1 MTWTS
6 RARRRRN
13 GPAVPG
19 PLGVRGVLG
28 ARVGAPSLV
37 ALSSL
42 LVLLMG
48 TWLGV
53 ARVVVHQCLRLDG
66 PIGVLGLRMQL
77 LQDVADCPDGTLAVM
92 PGAPQGMVLAFSLA
106 LPVVA
111 GWTALGAV
119 GAALLAVVVR
129 AVRSVSRV
137 LRSVVRHLPEPPAT
151 RPVDGTDAAVVPVR
165 WERVPLPVVLGP
177 RHPRRGP
184 PLALA

>member
-1 MTWTS
+1 MTWTT
-6 RARRRRN
+6 RARTPRT
-13 GPAVPG
+13 GLAVPG
-19 PLGVRGVLG
+19 AVGALG
-28 ARVGAPSLV
+28 ARPGAPAVLV
-37 ALSSL
+37 AISSAL
-42 LVLLMG
+42 LLLMG

-77 LQDVADCPDGTLAVM
+77 LQDVADCPDGTLALM

-106 LPVVA
+106 LPVLA

-119 GAALLAVVVR
+119 GATLTTLVVR
-129 AVRSVSRV
+129 AARTALRV
-137 LRSVVRHLPEPPAT
+137 LRSVVRHLPAPPAP
-151 RPVDGTDAAVVPVR
+151 RPVAGAGSSLVPVR
-165 WERVPLPVVLGP
+165 WERVALPAVLGP